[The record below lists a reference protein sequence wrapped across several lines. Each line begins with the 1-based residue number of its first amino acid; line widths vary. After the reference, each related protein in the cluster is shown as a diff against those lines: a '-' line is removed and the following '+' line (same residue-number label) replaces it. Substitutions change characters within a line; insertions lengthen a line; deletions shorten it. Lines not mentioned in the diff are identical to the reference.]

1 MPKRLETTALK
12 HHEELFLASEFQNLE
27 HVSNKLPDDANVAHL
42 KSTFLRTTD
51 AEAFGKTFL
60 VYL

>member
-1 MPKRLETTALK
+1 MGPETA
-12 HHEELFLASEFQNLE
+12 F
-27 HVSNKLPDDANVAHL
+27 NKLPDDANIAHL

-51 AEAFGKTFL
+51 AEAFGKTFG